1 MSVSC
6 LRVVILGLDFF
17 IRVHLKTD
25 RDGRKSVSNSTRG
38 KKKKKGFA
46 RAKKNCTQKMRKLFA
61 ASPMCHNTALL

>member
-1 MSVSC
+1 MGGNQYQIVQE
-6 LRVVILGLDFF
+6 
-17 IRVHLKTD
+17 
-25 RDGRKSVSNSTRG
+25 G

>member
-1 MSVSC
+1 MGGNQYQIVQEE
-6 LRVVILGLDFF
+6 
-17 IRVHLKTD
+17 K
-25 RDGRKSVSNSTRG
+25 